1 MRNLKPRFSI
11 RALLILVA
19 LAALGIVAWPSVW
32 MQWSVYSVTRNI
44 DRKGGDFVR
53 PAADALAEGGEESV
67 PVFLRL
73 LEHEDL
79 YVRIV
84 AAEKLGEIGPDER
97 SVEALVAALSDDNF
111 RVRMTAA
118 NMLCKMEE
126 LAEPAIPEL
135 VTCLSDENSEVQVFA
150 IQSLGRLADNG
161 VNTVAAV
168 PALSNLCKESVLS
181 TVARG
186 ALEKMAQSQ
195 IAELSSV
202 ASGAVAEQ

>member
-1 MRNLKPRFSI
+1 MRILKPRYSI
-11 RALLILVA
+11 RALLIWVALVA
-19 LAALGIVAWPSVW
+19 LGIIAWPSIW
-32 MQWSVYSVTRNI
+32 LQWSAYSVTRNI

-53 PAADALAEGGEESV
+53 PAADALAEGGEESI

-73 LEHEDL
+73 LQHEDV

-97 SVEALVAALSDDNF
+97 SVEALVAALRDDNF

-118 NMLCKMEE
+118 NMLWKMEE

-135 VTCLSDENSEVQVFA
+135 VSCLSDENSEVQAFA

-168 PALSNLCKESVLS
+168 PALSTLRKEPVFSA
-181 TVARG
+181 VANG
-186 ALEKMAQSQ
+186 ALEAMERSR
-195 IAELSSV
+195 ISELSS
-202 ASGAVAEQ
+202 AAEAIVQQ

>member
-1 MRNLKPRFSI
+1 M
-11 RALLILVA
+11 V
-19 LAALGIVAWPSVW
+19 ALGIIAWPSIW
-32 MQWSVYSVTRNI
+32 IQWSAYSVTRNI

-53 PAADALAEGGEESV
+53 PAADALAEGGEESI

-73 LEHEDL
+73 LQHENL

-97 SVEALVAALSDDNF
+97 SVEALVAALRDDNF

-118 NMLCKMEE
+118 NMLWKMEE

-135 VTCLSDENSEVQVFA
+135 VSCLTDENSEVQAFA

-161 VNTVAAV
+161 MYTVTAV
-168 PALSNLCKESVLS
+168 PTLSTLCRESVS
-181 TVARG
+181 SAVAKG
-186 ALEKMAQSQ
+186 ALEAMERSR
-195 IAELSSV
+195 IGELSSADSDAIV
-202 ASGAVAEQ
+202 QQQDFSG

>member
-1 MRNLKPRFSI
+1 M
-11 RALLILVA
+11 V
-19 LAALGIVAWPSVW
+19 ALGIIAWPSIW
-32 MQWSVYSVTRNI
+32 IQWSAYSVTRNI

-53 PAADALAEGGEESV
+53 PAADALAEGGEESI

-73 LEHEDL
+73 LQHEDL

-97 SVEALVAALSDDNF
+97 SVEALVAALRDDNF

-118 NMLCKMEE
+118 NMLWKMEE

-135 VTCLSDENSEVQVFA
+135 VSCLSDENSEVQAFA

-168 PALSNLCKESVLS
+168 HALSTLRKEPVFSA
-181 TVARG
+181 VANG
-186 ALEKMAQSQ
+186 ALEAMKRSR
-195 IAELSSV
+195 ISELSS
-202 ASGAVAEQ
+202 AAEAIVQQ